1 MGGFLLLARQYLPA
15 AIPHLIRQRRYFMG
29 TFGNLA
35 QNLSGGR
42 SGLAEVIMGVLQNRQ
57 GGLSGI
63 ISDFQQ
69 NGMGDAVQSWI
80 GTGPNQSISGEQASQ
95 VLGPAAVQQVAEQ
108 AGISH
113 EEAKSHLARMVPQ
126 IVDRLTP
133 KGQVPP
139 SKDLMSQGMEM
150 LKSKL
155 FG

>member
-1 MGGFLLLARQYLPA
+1 
-15 AIPHLIRQRRYFMG
+15 MG

-35 QNLSGGR
+35 QKLSGGR
-42 SGLAEVIMGVLQNRQ
+42 GHLVEVIMRVLQNRQ

-63 ISDFQQ
+63 ISAFQQ

-80 GTGPNQSISGEQASQ
+80 GTGPNQPLSGEQVSK
-95 VLGPAAVQQVAEQ
+95 VLGPSAVQQVAEQ

-113 EEAKSHLARMVPQ
+113 EEAKAGLAQMVPQ

-133 KGQVPP
+133 NGQVPAN
-139 SKDLMSQGMEM
+139 KDLMAQGMEV
-150 LKSKL
+150 LKGKL

>member
-1 MGGFLLLARQYLPA
+1 
-15 AIPHLIRQRRYFMG
+15 MG
-29 TFGNLA
+29 TFGSLA
-35 QNLSGGR
+35 QNLSGGKG
-42 SGLAEVIMGVLQNRQ
+42 GLFEVIMSVLQNRQ
-57 GGLSGI
+57 GGLAGI
-63 ISDFQQ
+63 ISAFQQ

-80 GTGPNQSISGEQASQ
+80 GTGPNQPLSGEQVSQ
-95 VLGPAAVQQVAEQ
+95 ALGPSAVQQVAEQ

-133 KGQVPP
+133 NGQVPP

-150 LKSKL
+150 LKSRL